1 MGLLNTAAGMAGIYF
16 TTAARWIFLILAAF
30 ILMRQIRSL
39 LQARNPSEIWAY
51 LGCPDG
57 SSVPLTHWENLIGRG
72 RGCDIILNLN
82 SVSRSHATL
91 IRDSEGVWKYNDLD
105 SKNGSRINGRPVS
118 EPDRPQSRRHTE
130 HRRLGLHALPCKSA
144 GAHGQHREEKAKKPP
159 GITVAVAHRT
169 DDIPDADDHAV

>member
-72 RGCDIILNLN
+72 RGCDIILKSQQRFQEPRHIDKRL
-82 SVSRSHATL
+82 R
-91 IRDSEGVWKYNDLD
+91 
-105 SKNGSRINGRPVS
+105 GRLEV
-118 EPDRPQSRRHTE
+118 
-130 HRRLGLHALPCKSA
+130 
-144 GAHGQHREEKAKKPP
+144 
-159 GITVAVAHRT
+159 
-169 DDIPDADDHAV
+169 